1 MESSMILGWNYELPL
16 ANKQCLVNVNYYY
29 FYFEHLKYPIMPL
42 SAHCGV
48 FVPLLHWVWDPQL
61 KVLALIL
68 QDYLFLL
75 MMTKG
80 KSLNPEN
87 EIKPATFSIILYDEQ
102 KFSCLYIFS

>member
-1 MESSMILGWNYELPL
+1 
-16 ANKQCLVNVNYYY
+16 
-29 FYFEHLKYPIMPL
+29 MPL